1 MFDYIFQINPDS
13 MLIIFNFMDSNF
25 TNQDFELKQTETKL
39 FSVKDSQKISIV
51 KKTLCFTILND
62 YFDRDQKDLMENAQK
77 LFL

>member
-1 MFDYIFQINPDS
+1 

-62 YFDRDQKDLMENAQK
+62 YFDRDQKDLMENALK

>member
-1 MFDYIFQINPDS
+1 

-39 FSVKDSQKISIV
+39 FSVNDSQKISIV

>member
-1 MFDYIFQINPDS
+1 